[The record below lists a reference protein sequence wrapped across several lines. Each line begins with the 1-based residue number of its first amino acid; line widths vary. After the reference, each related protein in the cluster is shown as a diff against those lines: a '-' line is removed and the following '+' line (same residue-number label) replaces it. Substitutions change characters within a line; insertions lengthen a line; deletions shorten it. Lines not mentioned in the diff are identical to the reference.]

1 MDNEKKNLTANSN
14 PPKPKK
20 KRYILKRDKDPSH
33 LSKAKESFCDP
44 NKFLKNQQKMV
55 IGQLTYKTVKNNFQ
69 SNPKK
74 ESLSLTQEVI
84 SPIQN
89 TLSSGQ
95 KLKKNFFPRSKSLIL
110 SKQSYKKTFQSK
122 SNFPNN
128 ISCINNYDSTH
139 SRLKKNFITLMNDL
153 EKSSSNNS
161 YMHEKGIHYQIKSLS
176 DIIQIFRKYKNLEE
190 ENKNKGK
197 SIIFGNKK
205 ISGEIIKDIGKNFS
219 EQEKILNKQKKLK
232 IKSQNFSKLLSKK
245 IKRKEKDLIYN
256 KIEDFHLKRQV
267 IDLMEKAKNVYEKF
281 GANHWVANLRRPKT
295 HNDIRFIYNN
305 TKNELSPDMIIDY
318 ADKDIEFIN
327 DPNLKNNSKYS
338 NVIKNFNKFKKTHKF
353 NFPNFQKMA
362 ELEAIKGKKLLQ
374 EELKEF
380 KDNLNNNK
388 YRLYKDPFELNKDN
402 IDDFICEENYDLKY
416 RLQRNRS
423 HISEEDKINNINP
436 KKEFQRAKSVIG
448 GFRVKQNK
456 NKNKVSYLEQALKMN
471 QKENEEKNAQIKF
484 ISYK

>member
-14 PPKPKK
+14 PPKHKK
-20 KRYILKRDKDPSH
+20 KRYILKKDKDSSH
-33 LSKAKESFCDP
+33 LSKAKESFNDP

-55 IGQLTYKTVKNNFQ
+55 IGQLTLKTVKNNFQ

-89 TLSSGQ
+89 TLNSEK

-176 DIIQIFRKYKNLEE
+176 DILTLFRRYKNLEK
-190 ENKNKGK
+190 ENKFKGK
-197 SIIFGNKK
+197 NIIFGNNK
-205 ISGEIIKDIGKNFS
+205 ISNEIIKEVGKNFS

-256 KIEDFHLKRQV
+256 KIEDFRLKRQV

-305 TKNELSPDMIIDY
+305 TKNELSPDVIIDY

-327 DPNLKNNSKYS
+327 EPNLK
-338 NVIKNFNKFKKTHKF
+338 KN
-353 NFPNFQKMA
+353 
-362 ELEAIKGKKLLQ
+362 
-374 EELKEF
+374 
-380 KDNLNNNK
+380 
-388 YRLYKDPFELNKDN
+388 
-402 IDDFICEENYDLKY
+402 
-416 RLQRNRS
+416 
-423 HISEEDKINNINP
+423 
-436 KKEFQRAKSVIG
+436 
-448 GFRVKQNK
+448 
-456 NKNKVSYLEQALKMN
+456 
-471 QKENEEKNAQIKF
+471 
-484 ISYK
+484 